1 MNWEKLYAVFEAV
14 EYICKNRIPGDI
26 VECGVW
32 KGGCAML
39 MADILYRHQD
49 KHRLIY
55 LYDTFAGMSEPT
67 EKDIQIQTGARASD
81 KHARLQRE
89 GHNEW
94 DYAPIAEVKSSL
106 TKTRLPIERF
116 RFVEGKV
123 EDTIPAT
130 MPDEIALLHL
140 DTDWYESTKHELIH
154 LFPRL
159 AKGGAFIAD
168 DYGHWLGSTTA
179 VDEYFTENRIVMLL
193 TRVYNSVVGVKQH

>member
-1 MNWEKLYAVFEAV
+1 MKWEKLYAVYEAV

-39 MADILYRHQD
+39 IGETLNRHED

-67 EKDIQIQTGARASD
+67 EKDIRIQTGAMASD
-81 KHARLQRE
+81 KHARLQL
-89 GHNEW
+89 GSHNEW
-94 DYAPIAEVKSSL
+94 CYAPLADVKSNVARI
-106 TKTRLPIERF
+106 KFPIERF

-140 DTDWYESTKHELIH
+140 DTDWYESTRHELNH

-159 AKGGAFIAD
+159 AKGGILIAD
-168 DYGHWLGSTTA
+168 DYGRWLGSRTA
-179 VDEYFTENRIVMLL
+179 VDEYLTENGIVMLL
-193 TRVYNSVVGVKQH
+193 TRVDRSVVGVKQH